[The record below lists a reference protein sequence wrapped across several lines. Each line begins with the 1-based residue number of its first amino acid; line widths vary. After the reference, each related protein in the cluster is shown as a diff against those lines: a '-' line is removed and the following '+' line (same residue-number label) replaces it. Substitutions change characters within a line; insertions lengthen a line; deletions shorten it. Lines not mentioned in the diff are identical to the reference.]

1 MFSQHS
7 LHLLLIVM
15 DVFEN
20 LEVRQAAVFHVGINE
35 VHALAQGVESS
46 PLLVGEARHSFL
58 EVLVERLVD
67 RDAFRRR
74 HGVDLLEQLPVR

>member
-7 LHLLLIVM
+7 LHLLLIMM

-35 VHALAQGVESS
+35 IHALAQGVKPV
-46 PLLVGEARHSFL
+46 PLLFSEARHSFL

>member
-7 LHLLLIVM
+7 LHLLLIMM

-20 LEVRQAAVFHVGINE
+20 LEVRQAAVFHVGINAI
-35 VHALAQGVESS
+35 HALAQGVESS
-46 PLLVGEARHSFL
+46 PLLFGEARYSFL
-58 EVLVERLVD
+58 EMLVEGLVD